1 MAQAVRSDQAPAPI
15 GPYSQAL
22 LAGDLLFCSGQVG
35 LDPQTAEL
43 CDPDV
48 AKQAAQALRN
58 LGAVLD
64 AGGMS
69 YDNVV
74 KTTVFL
80 VDMNDFAVVNDV
92 YATFFD
98 RTKPARS
105 TVAVAG
111 LPKGARVEIEAIARR

>member
-58 LGAVLD
+58 VGAVLD

-69 YDNVV
+69 YDDVV

-98 RTKPARS
+98 RNKPARS
-105 TVAVAG
+105 TVAVAA